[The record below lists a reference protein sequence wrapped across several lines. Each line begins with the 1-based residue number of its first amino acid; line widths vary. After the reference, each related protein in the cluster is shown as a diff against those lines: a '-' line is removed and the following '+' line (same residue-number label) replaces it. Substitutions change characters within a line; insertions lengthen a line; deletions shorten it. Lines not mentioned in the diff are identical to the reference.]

1 LIQEPRECVAKHK
14 LIRRYEVTDLSI
26 HDSQELD
33 GLVNKD
39 NMGADVFADSA
50 YRVTEIEAKLRA
62 SGFKSRIHR
71 RATRNRPLSNAQ
83 EKANGKKSKMRPHEH
98 VLGAQ

>member
-1 LIQEPRECVAKHK
+1 M
-14 LIRRYEVTDLSI
+14 SI